1 MINTYEATPD
11 IDVLTTNFP
20 IPGLGQLA
28 INSFVLH
35 GDVPV
40 LVDTGPVVER
50 ESFMTALKSVIDPA
64 DLRWIWL
71 THTDGDHIGALGQL
85 LAEYPDL
92 KVITTFLGVGI
103 MSVSDPLP
111 MHRVQ
116 LVNPGQSITLG
127 SRTLAAFRP
136 PTFDNPSTT
145 GFFDTRSGVL
155 FPADCFGALLQDVP
169 QNAADI
175 SEGELREGQVFW
187 ATIDSP
193 WMHEVDG
200 GKLAHEI
207 DAVAKL
213 EPSLILSSHLPA
225 APGGMIDQ
233 FLASLAAVPDAAP
246 FVGPD
251 QVALEQVLAQMAAG
265 PQ

>member
-1 MINTYEATPD
+1 M
-11 IDVLTTNFP
+11 
-20 IPGLGQLA
+20 
-28 INSFVLH
+28 
-35 GDVPV
+35 
-40 LVDTGPVVER
+40 
-50 ESFMTALKSVIDPA
+50 
-64 DLRWIWL
+64 
-71 THTDGDHIGALGQL
+71 
-85 LAEYPDL
+85 
-92 KVITTFLGVGI
+92 
-103 MSVSDPLP
+103 
-111 MHRVQ
+111 
-116 LVNPGQSITLG
+116 
-127 SRTLAAFRP
+127 
-136 PTFDNPSTT
+136 
-145 GFFDTRSGVL
+145 
-155 FPADCFGALLQDVP
+155 P

-175 SEGELREGQVFW
+175 SESDLRDGQVCW

-200 GKLAHEI
+200 GKLAHEL

-251 QVALEQVLAQMAAG
+251 QFALEQMLAQMTAP